1 MSLFEDILASRTI
14 NLTTIRK
21 SGTLVHTPVWV
32 IKDGNIG
39 YVRTSKSAG
48 KIKRLKNNHKAFIS
62 PCTNFGK
69 VTGDKIEIK
78 AEVLELN
85 RKEYN
90 EISNKL
96 KKKYSILYI
105 LINIFQRASYK
116 NTQIIILKE
125 K

>member
-1 MSLFEDILASRTI
+1 MISNYR
-14 NLTTIRK
+14 R
-21 SGTLVHTPVWV
+21 
-32 IKDGNIG
+32 
-39 YVRTSKSAG
+39 
-48 KIKRLKNNHKAFIS
+48 NNHKAFIS
-62 PCTNFGK
+62 PCTNSGK

-78 AEVLELN
+78 AEILELN
-85 RKEYN
+85 REEYD

-105 LINIFQRASYK
+105 LINILRRASYK

>member
-1 MSLFEDILASRTI
+1 MSLFEDILDSRTI

-39 YVRTSKSAG
+39 YVRTSKFAG
-48 KIKRLKNNHKAFIS
+48 KIKRLKNNHKAFIA

-69 VTGDKIEIK
+69 VTGNKIEIK

-85 RKEYN
+85 REEYD

-116 NTQIIILKE
+116 NTQILILKE

>member
-1 MSLFEDILASRTI
+1 MSLFNDILNCRTI

-39 YVRTSKSAG
+39 YVRISKSAG
-48 KIKRLKNNHKAFIS
+48 KIKRLKNNHKAFIA

-85 RKEYN
+85 REEYD

>member
-1 MSLFEDILASRTI
+1 MNLFSNILNSRTI
-14 NLTTIRK
+14 NLTTFRK
-21 SGTLVHTPVWV
+21 SGRLVHTPVWV
-32 IKDGNIG
+32 VKDGDVG

-62 PCTNFGK
+62 PCTRSGK
-69 VTGDKIEIK
+69 VTGDKIEVK

-85 RKEYN
+85 HEKHK

-96 KKKYSILYI
+96 KKKYGILYI
-105 LINIFQRASYK
+105 VINIFRRSSYK
-116 NTQIIILKE
+116 NTQIIVLKE

>member
-39 YVRTSKSAG
+39 YVRTSKFAG
-48 KIKRLKNNHKAFIS
+48 KIKRLKNNHKAFIA

-85 RKEYN
+85 REEYD

>member
-1 MSLFEDILASRTI
+1 MSLFSDILNCRTI
-14 NLTTIRK
+14 NLTTFRK

-32 IKDGNIG
+32 VKDGDEG

-48 KIKRLKNNHKAFIS
+48 KIKRLKNNHKAFIA
-62 PCTNFGK
+62 PCTHFGK

-85 RKEYN
+85 REEYDK
-90 EISNKL
+90 ISNKL

-105 LINIFQRASYK
+105 LINIFQRSSYK

>member
-1 MSLFEDILASRTI
+1 M
-14 NLTTIRK
+14 
-21 SGTLVHTPVWV
+21 
-32 IKDGNIG
+32 
-39 YVRTSKSAG
+39 RTSKFAG
-48 KIKRLKNNHKAFIS
+48 KIKRLKNNHKAFIA
-62 PCTNFGK
+62 PCTHFGK

-85 RKEYN
+85 REEYD

-116 NTQIIILKE
+116 NTQILILKE

>member
-1 MSLFEDILASRTI
+1 MTLFEDILDSRTI

-32 IKDGNIG
+32 IKHGNIG
-39 YVRTSKSAG
+39 YVRTSKFAG
-48 KIKRLKNNHKAFIS
+48 KIKRLKNNHKAFIA
-62 PCTNFGK
+62 PCTNSGK

-85 RKEYN
+85 REEYDK
-90 EISNKL
+90 ISNKL

>member
-1 MSLFEDILASRTI
+1 MSLFEDILDSRTI

-62 PCTNFGK
+62 PCTSSGK
-69 VTGDKIEIK
+69 VTGDKIEVK

-85 RKEYN
+85 REKHE

-96 KKKYSILYI
+96 KKKYGILYI
-105 LINIFQRASYK
+105 VINIFRRSSYK
-116 NTQIIILKE
+116 NTQIIVLKE

>member
-1 MSLFEDILASRTI
+1 MSLFNDILNCRTI

-32 IKDGNIG
+32 IKHGNIG
-39 YVRTSKSAG
+39 YVRTSKFAG
-48 KIKRLKNNHKAFIS
+48 KIKRLKNNHKAFIA

-85 RKEYN
+85 REEYD

-105 LINIFQRASYK
+105 LTNVFRRASYK
-116 NTQIIILKE
+116 NTRIIILKE

>member
-1 MSLFEDILASRTI
+1 MSLFNDILNCRTI

-21 SGTLVHTPVWV
+21 SGTLVHTPVGV
-32 IKDGNIG
+32 IKGGNIG
-39 YVRTSKSAG
+39 YVRTSKFAG
-48 KIKRLKNNHKAFIS
+48 KIKRLKNNHKAFIA
-62 PCTNFGK
+62 PCTNSGK

-85 RKEYN
+85 REEYD

-105 LINIFQRASYK
+105 LTNVFRRASYK

>member
-1 MSLFEDILASRTI
+1 MSLFEDILDSRTI

-39 YVRTSKSAG
+39 YVRTSKFAG
-48 KIKRLKNNHKAFIS
+48 KIKRLKNNHKAFIA

-85 RKEYN
+85 REEYN

-105 LINIFQRASYK
+105 LINVFRRASYK

>member
-1 MSLFEDILASRTI
+1 MNLFSNILNSRTI

-39 YVRTSKSAG
+39 YVRTSKLAG
-48 KIKRLKNNHKAFIS
+48 KIKRLKNNHKAFIA

-85 RKEYN
+85 REEYN

-105 LINIFQRASYK
+105 LINIFRRASYK

>member
-1 MSLFEDILASRTI
+1 MTLFEDILDSRTI

-32 IKDGNIG
+32 IKHGNIG
-39 YVRTSKSAG
+39 YVRTSKFAG
-48 KIKRLKNNHKAFIS
+48 KIKRLKNNHKAFIA

-85 RKEYN
+85 REEYDK
-90 EISNKL
+90 ISNKL

-116 NTQIIILKE
+116 NTQILILKE